1 MLSRECHKNREM
13 LSALQTLSRDPD
25 IFPRQTEK
33 TTDKKKTSLYRKK
46 DGAHPQKKSRTR
58 RAPRKT
64 RRSYSSSSSS
74 GSSQSSSRSSSDS
87 ESNSDTSSKKSSKRK
102 RVST

>member
-25 IFPRQTEK
+25 IFPRQTDK

-46 DGAHPQKKSRTR
+46 EGARPQKKPRTR
-58 RAPRKT
+58 RAPRKA
-64 RRSYSSSSSS
+64 RRSYSSSSS

-87 ESNSDTSSKKSSKRK
+87 DTNSDSSSKKSSKRK